1 MSLSD
6 HCPNASDV
14 NTHAPSLNISHRMNQ
29 SVWGT
34 NYFEDGGVVHIAVSA
49 STSNR
54 QEEQKI
60 AVWSLTMN
68 I

>member
-1 MSLSD
+1 LSLSD

-54 QEEQKI
+54 
-60 AVWSLTMN
+60 
-68 I
+68 